1 MAGVRDIP
9 HTEVW
14 GHLYLVI
21 IIYPYL
27 LVFVADSDL
36 MLLQEGVA
44 QQPVY
49 LQAVTIVQS
58 VQLF

>member
-1 MAGVRDIP
+1 MAGVRDVP
-9 HTEVW
+9 HTEVRR
-14 GHLYLVI
+14 HLYIVI

-49 LQAVTIVQS
+49 LRAVTIVQL